1 MKSVIVLGCSQNQIE
16 YLRLL
21 KKKFK
26 IILLD
31 KNKKSP
37 GKKYAQLFFQ
47 CAYNDLIKL
56 NYLFKRKFLQAD
68 HIFTASSHYSFIGLA
83 FLAKRLKLKRF
94 PSQKTISIIL
104 NKSNFYN
111 FLIKENINI
120 PWTKKIFYKKD
131 LIKYKKLKEKFFL
144 KSDLGKSPYYI
155 YSGKINSLIKKKIN
169 WKKDNFLNKN
179 YLLQKEFSG
188 IEIRVNVLKK
198 KCLCF
203 YFKGGKILS
212 SKDQKK
218 FNDLKI
224 LKKLIKIN
232 KKLKINNLL
241 VKYDVI
247 ISKNEYVVIDI
258 GLDPP
263 QRMFHHFKKLK
274 KNFYRFYLNLFINK

>member
-1 MKSVIVLGCSQNQIE
+1 MKSIIVLGCNQNQIE

-21 KKKFK
+21 KQKFK

-56 NYLFKRKFLQAD
+56 NYLFKKNFLHAD
-68 HIFTASSHYSFIGLA
+68 YIFTASSHYSFIGLA
-83 FLAKRLKLKRF
+83 FLAKKLKLKKF
-94 PSQKTISIIL
+94 PSQKSISIIL

-131 LIKYKKLKEKFFL
+131 LIKYKKFKEKFFL
-144 KSDLGKSPYYI
+144 KSDLGKSPNYI
-155 YSGKINSLIKKKIN
+155 YSGSINSLIKKKIN
-169 WKKDNFLNKN
+169 WKKDNFLKKN

-188 IEIRVNVLKK
+188 IEIRVNVFKK
-198 KCLCF
+198 KCFCF
-203 YFKGGKILS
+203 YFKDRKILN

-218 FNDLKI
+218 FDDLKI
-224 LKKLIKIN
+224 LKKLIIIN
-232 KKLKINNLL
+232 KKLEVENLL
-241 VKYDVI
+241 VKYDI
-247 ISKNEYVVIDI
+247 IICKNEYVVIDI

-263 QRMFHHFKKLK
+263 QRMLDNFKKLK
-274 KNFYRFYLNLFINK
+274 KNFYRFYLNFFINN